1 MPPAANLIAPALSEA
16 VVRVKLVRELLEP
29 IAFAKEILPR
39 LPVESTA
46 LVVME
51 LFRLSTVP
59 AKLMLAPAGTE
70 PPLVVSKMVEPA
82 NTTGPLKV

>member
-1 MPPAANLIAPALSEA
+1 MTLPPNIVFAAASCTAPNAKLAPRVDAKDTELAEPALT
-16 VVRVKLVRELLEP
+16 VNICIPMLL
-29 IAFAKEILPR
+29 A
-39 LPVESTA
+39 
-46 LVVME
+46 
-51 LFRLSTVP
+51 STVP